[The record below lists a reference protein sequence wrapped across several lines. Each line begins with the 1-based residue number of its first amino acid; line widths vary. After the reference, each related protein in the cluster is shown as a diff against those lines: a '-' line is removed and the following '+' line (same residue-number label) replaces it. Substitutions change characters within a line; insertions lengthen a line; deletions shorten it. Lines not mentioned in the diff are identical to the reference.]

1 MAEEVVRVRD
11 SFYILST
18 SARLDDRTRVLK
30 NDDTFANFDRFGDI
44 ERFGTGELGLYYK
57 DTRFLSRLVL
67 RLMEERP
74 LLLSSTILADN
85 AGLAVDL
92 MNPDLPRGDDT
103 VIPRGA
109 VHLFRAKLLWRAT
122 CYERLTIHNYGNS
135 AVNLGFSLVVDADFA
150 DIFEV
155 RGATRKQRGRLLP
168 PQVTEDSLLL
178 AYEGLDGRV
187 RRTRLR
193 FAPPPVKID
202 ESGIRFQLKLEPR
215 GEARFQWTIC
225 CELEEEGGT
234 GAGGGPAHSPAADTA
249 PKEGRSGD
257 WYRQAEKEAEAARLD
272 TAAGDPELDSS
283 NSQFNDLLACTIAD
297 LHMLRTETEYGP
309 YPYAGVPWYSTV
321 FGRDGIITALECL
334 WYNPG
339 LARGVLSYLA
349 ARQADRDSPAQ
360 DAMPGKVLHEVR
372 VGEMAALGE
381 VPFALYYGSV
391 DATPLFV
398 MLAGAYYLRTGDLS
412 FARSLWPHVERA
424 LQWIDRY
431 GDLDGDGFVEYS
443 RRSQQGLLHQ
453 GWKDSQYSVFHRDG
467 TPAEPPIALC
477 EVQGYVYAARRA
489 AAALAR
495 GLEMEEAARD
505 QERLAEELRRR
516 FEEAFWCE
524 ELSTYALALD
534 GKKQQCRVVT
544 SNAGHCLYTGI
555 AGEERARRVAATLTA
570 EESFS
575 GWGIRTVAAGAV
587 RYNPMA
593 YHNGSVWPHDNALVA
608 AGFARYG
615 LKEEAAKVLTGL
627 FDAGVYFDQHRLP
640 ELFCGFNRRAGA
652 SPTLYP
658 VSCAPQAWASG
669 SVLMLLQ
676 ACLGLEAR
684 AAENKLI
691 FTNPYLPE
699 FLKELRIRRLRVGD
713 ASLDLSLTRHE
724 NDVGINVLFREG
736 HADVVAVK

>member
-1 MAEEVVRVRD
+1 LAEEVVRVRD

-30 NDDTFANFDRFGDI
+30 SDDTFANFDRFGDI
-44 ERFGTGELGLYYK
+44 ERFGTGELGLYHK

-67 RLMEERP
+67 RLMDERP
-74 LLLSSTILADN
+74 LLLSSTILEDN
-85 AGLAVDL
+85 SGLAVDL
-92 MNPDLPRGDDT
+92 MNPDLPCGEDA

-109 VHLFRAKLLWRAT
+109 VHLFRSKLLWQAT
-122 CYERLTIHNYGNS
+122 CYERLLIHNYGNS
-135 AVNLGFSLVVDADFA
+135 AVDLSFSLVVDADFA

-155 RGATRKQRGRLLP
+155 RGATRGQRGRLLP
-168 PQVTEDSLLL
+168 PRATEDSLLL
-178 AYEGLDGRV
+178 AYEGLDGCM

-193 FAPPPVKID
+193 FAPAPVGID
-202 ESGIRFQLKLEPR
+202 DSGVHYQLRLEPR
-215 GEARFQWTIC
+215 GEARFQWMIS
-225 CELEEEGGT
+225 CEMEGEGGE
-234 GAGGGPAHSPAADTA
+234 GSGGGPARSPAMDAI
-249 PKEGRSGD
+249 PEEGSPGD
-257 WYRQAEKEAEAARLD
+257 WYNQAEEEAAAAH
-272 TAAGDPELDSS
+272 TAAAAGDPELDSS
-283 NSQFNDLLACTIAD
+283 NSQFNDLLVCTIAD

-349 ARQADRDSPAQ
+349 ARQADRDIPEQ

-372 VGEMAALGE
+372 SGEMAALGE

-398 MLAGAYYLRTGDLS
+398 MLAGACYQRTGDVS

-424 LQWIDRY
+424 LEWIDRY

-443 RRSQQGLLHQ
+443 RRSRQGLLHQ
-453 GWKDSQYSVFHRDG
+453 GWKDSQHPVFHRDG
-467 TPAEPPIALC
+467 TPAEAPIALC
-477 EVQGYVYAARRA
+477 EVQGYVYAARMA

-495 GLEMEEAARD
+495 GLEMEEAARE
-505 QERLAEELRRR
+505 QERLAGELQQR

-524 ELSTYALALD
+524 ELSSYALALD
-534 GKKQQCRVVT
+534 GKKRQCRVVT
-544 SNAGHCLYTGI
+544 SNAGHCLFTGI
-555 AGEERARRVAATLTA
+555 AGEEHARRVARTLIA
-570 EESFS
+570 EESYS
-575 GWGIRTVAAGAV
+575 GWGIRTVAAGAA

-593 YHNGSVWPHDNALVA
+593 YHNGSVWPHDNALIA

-615 LKEEAAKVLTGL
+615 FKKEAARILSGL
-627 FDAGVYFDQHRLP
+627 FDASVYFDQHRLP
-640 ELFCGFNRRAGA
+640 ELFCGFHRRAGA

-669 SVLMLLQ
+669 SVMLLLQ

-684 AAENKLI
+684 AAEKKLI

-699 FLKELRIRRLRVGD
+699 FLQELRIRRLRVGD
-713 ASLDLSLTRHE
+713 ATLDLSLTRHE